1 MNWKNVVRLISIEI
15 KSGRLIRGQR
25 LRRYRESR
33 IFQYLL
39 YGGACVLGLAIGLA
53 VGNFYS
59 GMPDSELKRSFDE
72 GARSLFP
79 SIPTLIL
86 ISSMVFTMMAQIQR
100 AGVRFSIQPPYWL
113 PITWEEHTLAS
124 ALAHLIGVPLVSII
138 LVGSAIAAFS
148 IFLGEVP
155 LAIFTIFA
163 LLASAFLASTTT
175 EIFRVLQVRLIGAV
189 YKSSGKA
196 AIWVRFLGSLLFLIS
211 FYVVWFSLTSGAGFV
226 TLIKVVAGGQEAAW
240 FIPYLWLGLTLASFM
255 SGLLVQTIIFSL
267 ASLLFILVLF
277 YMAVRLNARFG
288 LYEPPAITISRG
300 VYAPKV
306 GLLGKLGFS
315 SLEAAVIR
323 KDIKAF
329 TRRREL
335 MYIFIMPLVFILMPL
350 MQQLGLLGEPAATEP
365 SRFLFAWILLGP
377 GAIMA
382 VMLGTMI
389 VGEEGRAVW
398 HFFSSPITAR
408 SLVKCKY
415 AFVIIF
421 SCVVTLVCG
430 VVGILVMCP
439 SLDITVALLI
449 ESILLIFALGAVSL
463 GAGIRGADFT
473 EVPRPRMVRPLTSL
487 VTMLLCL
494 VLASA
499 IFSPLLLHAV
509 TMEYIPIP
517 MPLPKIDLYVAVS
530 ISAVIALVVTFV
542 FYKIALNAAEK
553 FLTEAEV

>member
-1 MNWKNVVRLISIEI
+1 MKWKNVVRLISVET

-33 IFQYLL
+33 VFQYLL

-53 VGNFYS
+53 IGSFYNGTS
-59 GMPDSELKRSFDE
+59 DSELKSLIYQ
-72 GARSLFP
+72 GAYHFFP
-79 SIPTLIL
+79 SLPTLIL

-100 AGVRFSIQPPYWL
+100 AGVRFSIQPQYWL

-124 ALAHLIGVPLVSII
+124 TLAHIIGAPLVSII

-148 IFLGEVP
+148 IFLGELP
-155 LAIFTIFA
+155 LATFTISA
-163 LLASAFLASTTT
+163 SLASAFLASTTT
-175 EIFRVLQVRLIGAV
+175 EIFRVLQVRLTGAV
-189 YKSSGKA
+189 YKASGKA
-196 AIWVRFLGSLLFLIS
+196 AVWVRFIGSLLFLIA
-211 FYVVWFSLTSGAGFV
+211 FYVVWFALTSGAGFV
-226 TLIKVVAGGQEAAW
+226 SLIEVVAGGQEAVW

-255 SGLLVQTIIFSL
+255 SGLLAQTIVFLL

-277 YMAVRLNARFG
+277 YVAVGLNARFG
-288 LYEPPAITISRG
+288 LYEPPAITVSRG

-323 KDIKAF
+323 KDFKAF

-350 MQQLGLLGEPAATEP
+350 MQQLGILGEPPATES

-377 GAIMA
+377 GVIMA

-389 VGEEGRAVW
+389 IGEEGGAVW

-415 AFVIIF
+415 AFIVIF

-430 VVGILVMCP
+430 VVGILVTCASP
-439 SLDITVALLI
+439 DITVALLI

-473 EVPRPRMVRPLTSL
+473 EVPRPRMVRPLTVL

-494 VLASA
+494 ILASA
-499 IFSPLLLHAV
+499 IFSPLLLHAT
-509 TMEYIPIP
+509 TMGYLTIPVN
-517 MPLPKIDLYVAVS
+517 LPKINLYVAVS
-530 ISAVIALVVTFV
+530 ISAVIAAVIAFV
-542 FYKIALNAAEK
+542 FYRIALENAKEFLIKAEI
-553 FLTEAEV
+553 